1 MSIRIE
7 QLASPLPQPGTP
19 DGDVLVALERATQD
33 RPLPLGAVLA
43 EAADDV
49 DGVVLVARDERTIVG
64 MASGRV
70 LAGETHV
77 IRLAVAEALRRRGT
91 GRALLVALI
100 AWARA
105 RASQAV
111 LLEVR
116 ASNVAARTLYATSG
130 FAREGT
136 RPRYY
141 PDGEDA
147 ELWRLTL
154 DGSGAGPSEGPGDGE
169 G

>member
-1 MSIRIE
+1 MSVHIE
-7 QLASPLPQPGTP
+7 QLAPPLLGPGTP
-19 DGDVLVALERATQD
+19 DGDALAALELATQE
-33 RPLPLGAVLA
+33 RPLPLAAVLA

-49 DGVVLVARDERTIVG
+49 DGAVLVARDGGPIVG

-70 LAGETHV
+70 LADETHV
-77 IRLAVAEALRRRGT
+77 IRLAVVPALRRRGT
-91 GRALLVALI
+91 GRALLDALI
-100 AWARA
+100 AWARG
-105 RASQAV
+105 RASSAV

-116 ASNVAARTLYATSG
+116 ASNLAAQTLYASAG
-130 FAREGT
+130 FVREGT

-147 ELWRLTL
+147 QLWRLTL
-154 DGSGAGPSEGPGDGE
+154 GGAPDGHPDGE